1 MSTAQ
6 SNALAVILTANAVD
20 SLSRSRSRSRDQG
33 LDFGID
39 I

>member
-20 SLSRSRSRSRDQG
+20 SLSRSRDQG